1 MQAPLL
7 PYCDLEIGSMSKMRW
22 IAALLTCA
30 LACLQAS
37 ASEPPAPTI
46 TEVNLTADTVFL
58 DVPDEA
64 MALLEENGLTPGE
77 FGPWFEDQ
85 TGPN

>member
-1 MQAPLL
+1 
-7 PYCDLEIGSMSKMRW
+7 MSKMRW

-46 TEVNLTADTVFL
+46 TEVNASSSFLQVTFSEPMLTWL
-58 DVPDEA
+58 
-64 MALLEENGLTPGE
+64 GSG
-77 FGPWFEDQ
+77 
-85 TGPN
+85 